1 MDSANRTFI
10 IMLILTFVFF
20 FFTTMRIFKPNETS
34 QSNEN
39 QFNEIKN
46 NEQSSTITRV
56 PSNIFTVVNS
66 DSQSE
71 TNVLYENNKIK
82 IEFSRKNADII
93 NAWIKHS
100 ETEMYPILLSNGE
113 AAGMTLKFG
122 SWNNGKTIEQLVS
135 NPSYNL
141 EIENNLYSF
150 KITLLDAETKTE
162 LTIEKHY
169 QFYDDEYIFK
179 LDTIV
184 SNNGK
189 QVYQF
194 DNSNKALSFGWGPT
208 LGVISDVNNKR
219 NPRYDFYGY
228 YSNEKL
234 LKVDEKNKI
243 FKQSGSLYAEL
254 PPKAVN
260 DNWVV
265 ANSHYFAAVL
275 MPLDNGNYN
284 YFFDYNKIK
293 NNQSYM
299 GVSKTTD
306 NTHIKS
312 SFAIYLV
319 MKLASELKN
328 MRISHIRD

>member
-208 LGVISDVNNKR
+208 LGVISDVNK
-219 NPRYDFYGY
+219 
-228 YSNEKL
+228 K
-234 LKVDEKNKI
+234 
-243 FKQSGSLYAEL
+243 
-254 PPKAVN
+254 
-260 DNWVV
+260 
-265 ANSHYFAAVL
+265 
-275 MPLDNGNYN
+275 
-284 YFFDYNKIK
+284 
-293 NNQSYM
+293 
-299 GVSKTTD
+299 
-306 NTHIKS
+306 KS
-312 SFAIYLV
+312 SL
-319 MKLASELKN
+319 
-328 MRISHIRD
+328 